1 MFSILRTATSANHNI
16 YLNSNIILM
25 NQITTQLISSVKLQK
40 TVPNQEARKHMIETW
55 ALHET
60 IDEESVALLVGLSF
74 ENMLPNVQEEFRL
87 RISQVKNAPEGFLRD
102 RTIKKLQDYL
112 AQQFPPTKWDYF
124 WTLYSS
130 TLLLGF
136 TTQSIAI
143 VSSAFNTFGIF
154 VAMAGVALTT
164 KKPLVALKVLG
175 TTLVKSF
182 SIATWHVC
190 DVLLRGEDGGN
201 NVVGVLDS
209 ETIIDRRGKLFYKR
223 TIEDVSREATHP
235 VAKVVY
241 WIARLADR
249 IATSADTFLFQANQN
264 MTLGSLVLR
273 HKQITNIVSD
283 QELYEVVITSM
294 YAPNF
299 NEIYR
304 QAVQEV
310 QDKTDKKEPFFGIK
324 QDIDAKRRT
333 YEITIQQTTK
343 SNERQEAK
351 EVGLFNT
358 LKNTP
363 IGLLGLVATKFELF
377 LHKRAFTKT
386 IGRLIVGTDFIRTT
400 TNALNLTL
408 DYSVYGFWRAFRP
421 AIRDMLS
428 KPTLFSSLSIKNQM
442 EKYEIKSST
451 QGEPNSYT
459 RKLQVAKAIIG
470 TVYHYALA
478 DFVNNLF

>member
-1 MFSILRTATSANHNI
+1 M
-16 YLNSNIILM
+16 SNI
-25 NQITTQLISSVKLQK
+25 TTKLISSVKLQK
-40 TVPNQEARKHMIETW
+40 TLPNQAIRKHIIELE
-55 ALHET
+55 ALHGT
-60 IDEESVALLVGLSF
+60 INEESVAFLVGLSF
-74 ENMLPNVQEEFRL
+74 ENMLPDVQEEFRI
-87 RISQVKNAPEGFLRD
+87 RISQVKNSPEGFLRD
-102 RTIKKLQDYL
+102 RAIKNLQDYL
-112 AQQFPPTKWDYF
+112 AKRFPTTKWDYF

-130 TLLLGF
+130 SLLLGF

-175 TTLVKSF
+175 TTFIKSIP
-182 SIATWHVC
+182 IATWQVC
-190 DVLLRGEDGGN
+190 DVLLKGEDGGN
-201 NVVGVLDS
+201 NVVGVLDT
-209 ETIIDRRGKLFYKR
+209 ETIVDRRGKLFRKR
-223 TIEDVSREATHP
+223 TIEDVSREVTNP
-235 VAKVVY
+235 VIKVVY

-273 HKQITNIVSD
+273 HKQISDNLDTD
-283 QELYEVVITSM
+283 QELYAAVITSM

-299 NEIYR
+299 EEIYR

-310 QDKTDKKEPFFGIK
+310 HDKTDKKEPYFGLK
-324 QDIDAKRRT
+324 QDIDAKRRA

-343 SNERQEAK
+343 NSEREEAK

-363 IGLLGLVATKFELF
+363 IGLLGLVATRFELF

-386 IGRLIVGTDFIRTT
+386 IGRLMIGTDFIRTT

-421 AIRDMLS
+421 EIRNILN
-428 KPTLFSSLSIKNQM
+428 KPTLFSSLSVQKQM
-442 EKYEIKSST
+442 KEYEIKSST
-451 QGEPNSYT
+451 QGETDSYT

-470 TVYHYALA
+470 TIYHYALA
-478 DFVNNLF
+478 DFFGNLFSNFFGNLF

>member
-1 MFSILRTATSANHNI
+1 M
-16 YLNSNIILM
+16 SNI
-25 NQITTQLISSVKLQK
+25 TTKLISSVKLQK
-40 TVPNQEARKHMIETW
+40 TLPNQVIRKHIIETG
-55 ALHET
+55 ALHGT
-60 IDEESVALLVGLSF
+60 INEESVAFLVGLSF
-74 ENMLPNVQEEFRL
+74 ENMLPDVQEEFRI
-87 RISQVKNAPEGFLRD
+87 RISQVKNSPEGFLRD
-102 RTIKKLQDYL
+102 RAIKNLQDYL
-112 AQQFPPTKWDYF
+112 AKQFPTTKWDYF
-124 WTLYSS
+124 WALYGSS
-130 TLLLGF
+130 ILLGF

-143 VSSAFNTFGIF
+143 VSSVFNTFGIF

-175 TTLVKSF
+175 TTLIKSF
-182 SIATWHVC
+182 PIATWHVC

-201 NVVGVLDS
+201 NVVGVLDT
-209 ETIIDRRGKLFYKR
+209 ETIIDRRGKLFRKR
-223 TIEDVSREATHP
+223 TIEDVSREVTNP

-264 MTLGSLVLR
+264 MTLGSLVLQ
-273 HKQITNIVSD
+273 HKQISDNLDTD
-283 QELYEVVITSM
+283 QELYAAVITSM

-299 NEIYR
+299 EEIYR

-310 QDKTDKKEPFFGIK
+310 HDKTDKKEPYFGLK
-324 QDIDAKRRT
+324 QDIDAKRRA

-343 SNERQEAK
+343 NSEREEAK

-363 IGLLGLVATKFELF
+363 IGLLGLVATRFELF

-386 IGRLIVGTDFIRTT
+386 IGRLMIGTDFIRTT

-408 DYSVYGFWRAFRP
+408 DYSLYGFWRAFRP
-421 AIRDMLS
+421 EIRNVLS
-428 KPTLFSSLSIKNQM
+428 KPTLFTSLSIKKQM

-451 QGEPNSYT
+451 QGKTGSYT

-478 DFVNNLF
+478 DFFNNLFSNLFGNLF